1 MRDEDKNNEFL
12 CSLEKMLSEYF
23 LLTKK
28 YLIEKNAKLEML
40 LKIKKMKKL
49 KDDMV
54 KGEMDEEGNEVKKE
68 EQEYEIGDEPSKDK
82 DEDDI

>member
-1 MRDEDKNNEFL
+1 MLIGGNKNAQENFFKYMRDEDTNNEFL

-49 KDDMV
+49 KDDMI
-54 KGEMDEEGNEVKKE
+54 KGEMDEQGNEVKKE
-68 EQEYEIGDEPSKDK
+68 E
-82 DEDDI
+82 

>member
-68 EQEYEIGDEPSKDK
+68 EKEYEVGDEPSKDN

>member
-1 MRDEDKNNEFL
+1 MLIGGNNNAQENFFKYMRDEDKNNEFL

-49 KDDMV
+49 KDDMI
-54 KGEMDEEGNEVKKE
+54 KGEMDEQGNEVKKE
-68 EQEYEIGDEPSKDK
+68 E
-82 DEDDI
+82 

>member
-1 MRDEDKNNEFL
+1 MKDEDKNNDFL

-68 EQEYEIGDEPSKDK
+68 K
-82 DEDDI
+82 

>member
-1 MRDEDKNNEFL
+1 MKDEDKNNDFL

-68 EQEYEIGDEPSKDK
+68 E
-82 DEDDI
+82 

>member
-68 EQEYEIGDEPSKDK
+68 E
-82 DEDDI
+82 